1 MRKVF
6 SKARSLR
13 RLLMIRLLTFLLP
26 LAVLTLAGAYF
37 VTLHYANAA
46 FDRALAR
53 RVYALADQVEVIGGK
68 AVVDLP
74 KSAHEILEFDPTDI
88 LYFRVIGPLG
98 EHLGGDPELPLP
110 SWKKSATGKIWFYD
124 TSLNQQ
130 KVRVAAYKLSLK
142 GTRAHGEV
150 LILSGET
157 MAKRIYLADEILL
170 ALLIPMLVIVGL
182 TVYVVSL
189 GVNIS
194 LKPIRE
200 IRQAIAHRSA
210 NDLNPIEL
218 RDLPEEVEP
227 LLAEMNSLMK
237 DLRALLDSRQ
247 QFLADAAHQLRTPL
261 AGLRARIELAMRENT
276 CAVDEKRYA
285 DMLASLDR
293 QGRLV
298 QQLLTLSRVEGSPN
312 EDAKAQV
319 DLDELARKV
328 TSEWVPLAI
337 QREIDLAYETAGGHV
352 RVSGDSNS
360 ISEAL
365 ANLLDNALRYCP
377 QGNGNSVVVRTFL
390 QDGQAC
396 LTVSDTGPGVPE
408 PSLPNLFQRFYR
420 APGTSVD
427 GCGLGLAIVAQVAK
441 SHGGSAQA
449 LNKPEGG
456 FVVSLC
462 FPALVTA

>member
-1 MRKVF
+1 MRKVLP
-6 SKARSLR
+6 KAGSLR
-13 RLLMIRLLTFLLP
+13 RLLVIRLLAFLLP

-37 VTLHYANAA
+37 VTLHYANTA

-53 RVYALADQVEVIGGK
+53 RAYALADQVEVIGGK

-74 KSAHEILEFDPTDI
+74 KPAHEILEFDPTDI
-88 LYFRVIGPLG
+88 LYFRIVGPSG

-110 SWKKSATGKIWFYD
+110 SGSMRRTTGKIWLYD
-124 TSLNQQ
+124 TIHNLE

-142 GTRAHGEV
+142 GTRARGEV

-157 MAKRIYLADEILL
+157 TAKRIHLADEILL

-200 IRQAIAHRSA
+200 IRQAIANRSTH
-210 NDLNPIEL
+210 DLNPIEL

-227 LLAEMNSLMK
+227 LLAEMNSLMR

-276 CAVDEKRYA
+276 RAGDEKKFA

-298 QQLLTLSRVEGSPN
+298 QQLLTLSRVEGV
-312 EDAKAQV
+312 QV
-319 DLDELARKV
+319 DDARAEIDLGELARDV
-328 TSEWVPLAI
+328 TAEWVPLAI
-337 QREIDLAYETAGGHV
+337 QRKIDLAYETAGGDT
-352 RVSGDSNS
+352 RISGNRHS

-365 ANLLDNALRYCP
+365 ANLLDNALRYCLP
-377 QGNGNSVVVRTFL
+377 GDSVVVSTFL
-390 QDGQAC
+390 VDGQAC

-408 PSLPNLFQRFYR
+408 PSLPKLFQRFYR
-420 APGTSVD
+420 APGASVD

-441 SHGGSAQA
+441 SHCGSAQA
-449 LNKPEGG
+449 LNKPAGG
-456 FVVSLC
+456 FAVSLC
-462 FPALVTA
+462 FPALAAA